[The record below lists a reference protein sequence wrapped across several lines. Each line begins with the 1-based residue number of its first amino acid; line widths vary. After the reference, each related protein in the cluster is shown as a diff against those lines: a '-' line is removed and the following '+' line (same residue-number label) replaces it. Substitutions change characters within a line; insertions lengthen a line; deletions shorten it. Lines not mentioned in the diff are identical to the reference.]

1 MVAVEE
7 EVEEEE
13 VMGEVL
19 DDAEDDEQERR
30 MRSVGLVER
39 TVLQEVGGWVGG
51 MGPYLHQRPA
61 PNIKHKFKT
70 HTDTCVVLNLSKSL
84 SFCWVFI

>member
-1 MVAVEE
+1 MAVEE

-13 VMGEVL
+13 VMGEVF

-39 TVLQEVGGWVGG
+39 TGPEEGGGWEEDG
-51 MGPYLHQRPA
+51 
-61 PNIKHKFKT
+61 
-70 HTDTCVVLNLSKSL
+70 
-84 SFCWVFI
+84 

>member
-39 TVLQEVGGWVGG
+39 TVPQEGEGWVE
-51 MGPYLHQRPA
+51 
-61 PNIKHKFKT
+61 
-70 HTDTCVVLNLSKSL
+70 DE
-84 SFCWVFI
+84 